1 KYHGPEFAELA
12 RQVDF
17 DMYPAKEGAEHTFK
31 KSETVERTAMFI
43 EMSDNA
49 DEINS
54 RSYKI
59 NSSKIMLYLASTIG
73 FIVFIFWLL
82 S

>member
-1 KYHGPEFAELA
+1 
-12 RQVDF
+12 
-17 DMYPAKEGAEHTFK
+17 MYPAKEGVEHTFK

-43 EMSDNA
+43 GMNDDA

-54 RSYKI
+54 RSYRINSRPYKI
-59 NSSKIMLYLASTIG
+59 NSSKIFLYLTGTVG